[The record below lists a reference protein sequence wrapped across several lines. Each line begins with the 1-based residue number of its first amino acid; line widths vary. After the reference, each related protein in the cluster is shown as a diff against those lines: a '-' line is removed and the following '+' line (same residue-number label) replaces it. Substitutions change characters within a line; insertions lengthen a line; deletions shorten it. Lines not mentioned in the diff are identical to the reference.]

1 MKWSMKTCLNQ
12 QILFPNLSMK
22 HVRKSMH
29 CCQLFSECSYGST
42 FFPFKLSRGLNSVVS
57 MALAPRP
64 SCPIFPWPTAST
76 CTFDI
81 WARLPR
87 KRATS
92 ELTAPTK
99 AYLATRRQQEFVFRP
114 DGHLLEVTARATA
127 EIQKEAAGASR
138 PARRAG

>member
-1 MKWSMKTCLNQ
+1 
-12 QILFPNLSMK
+12 
-22 HVRKSMH
+22 
-29 CCQLFSECSYGST
+29 
-42 FFPFKLSRGLNSVVS
+42 

-114 DGHLLEVTARATA
+114 DGHLLEAPP
-127 EIQKEAAGASR
+127 ASGHGISHQIR
-138 PARRAG
+138 SLCIVQSLRLEG